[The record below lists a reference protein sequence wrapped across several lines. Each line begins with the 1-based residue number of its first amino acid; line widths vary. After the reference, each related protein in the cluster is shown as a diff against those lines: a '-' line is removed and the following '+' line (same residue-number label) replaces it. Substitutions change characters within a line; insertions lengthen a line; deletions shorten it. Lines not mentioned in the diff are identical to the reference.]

1 MTFDDEWA
9 QLKADAQDRRS
20 TQMSLNTDGSQS
32 GSSASGAHGDL
43 VVHQDDLGAVGN
55 EAFRIHGELQKRAD
69 IAGAGIDKAG
79 AGTTARAAA
88 ELQGRNFSAGGE
100 LYTTLEVWTSQV
112 KTVLQMCAHISNHLD
127 YSKKAHANDE
137 VQIATS
143 LAGRDGSP
151 VPVSELL
158 KYVK

>member
-9 QLKADAQDRRS
+9 ELKGDARERRAARMTLDTAGGPS
-20 TQMSLNTDGSQS
+20 GTD
-32 GSSASGAHGDL
+32 GDL

-55 EAFRIHGELQKRAD
+55 EAFRVHGELKKCAD
-69 IAGAGIDKAG
+69 IAGAGADKEG

-88 ELQGRNFSAGGE
+88 ELRRRNLGAGGE
-100 LYTTLEVWTSQV
+100 LYTTLEVWSSQV
-112 KTVLQMCAHISNHLD
+112 RTVLQMCAHISDHLD

-137 VQIATS
+137 VRIEADLT
-143 LAGRDGSP
+143 GRDGSA
-151 VPVSELL
+151 VPVSELE